1 MFYTLNHFKS
11 VLANEFFV
19 EPADQNYQ
27 LARWAKIHGFHREFY
42 WQAVQAIEKYCKAV
56 LVLNGD
62 SVISYGHNIEKLFNR
77 CCKKLGEL
85 VVQRFERPAEFPQE
99 LWSDEDPGQ
108 FLRFLYQQGNPNSRY
123 GMTSWFNRPSDL
135 VKLDCLVFSLR
146 RCAIGID
153 WVVGTDFS
161 VNPELLEFTGK
172 SFAEVLRAKPT
183 YQVRE
188 GFRIVSSP
196 AILSGENI
204 ADSLTMWNF
213 QIAST
218 PSNLDRPL
226 PPSMST
232 IIGPARNSLLHIVC
246 NAMNK
251 HQGKEIDKILRE
263 GAAWILDTIRLDT
276 QAMELFKSYKIL

>member
-1 MFYTLNHFKS
+1 MFYTLNHLKS
-11 VLANEFFV
+11 VFANEFFV

-56 LVLNGD
+56 LALNGE
-62 SVISYGHNIEKLFNR
+62 SVIKDSHKIEKLFDR
-77 CCKKLGEL
+77 CCMRLDDL
-85 VVQRFERPAEFPQE
+85 VVQRLERPAEFPQE
-99 LWSDEDPGQ
+99 LWNDEDPGR

-153 WVVGTDFS
+153 WVVGTDFN
-161 VNPELLEFTGK
+161 VNPEILEFTGK

-188 GFRIVSSP
+188 GFKTVSSP

-204 ADSLTMWNF
+204 EDSLTMWNF
-213 QIAST
+213 QIASM
-218 PSNLDRPL
+218 PSNLDQPL
-226 PPSMST
+226 PPSMSS
-232 IIGPARNSLLHIVC
+232 IIGPARNSLLHIFC
-246 NAMNK
+246 NAINK
-251 HQGKEIDKILRE
+251 HEGKDIDKILRE
-263 GAAWILDTIRLDT
+263 GALWLLNTVKLDT
-276 QAMELFKSYKIL
+276 QFIELLKKYESY